1 MTWATQT
8 INGKPVAVFVPPEAR
23 FTVLYL
29 HEHGEQPPTNNAEL
43 TAALSEHRLACLAP
57 HDAGSWWANRVHPP
71 FDPTIT
77 AEAFLMS
84 FFTPSPLHPFTP
96 SPPRGALGGQA
107 AVRLGFRHPH
117 LVPVVAAWDADFDFH
132 ERYGRGTSLD
142 ELYERKEQARQDTAV
157 LQVRQNDYPP
167 HVWFGCPADS
177 ETFRSNDRLHEKLA
191 AVGVPHEF
199 LTDIDRPF
207 AAMVAFAAD
216 ALAKQSRRLL

>member
-8 INGKPVAVFVPPEAR
+8 IHGKPVAVFAPPEAR

-29 HEHGEQPPTNNAEL
+29 HEHDEPVPTANAEL
-43 TAALSEHRLACLAP
+43 TAALGEHRLACLAP
-57 HDAGSWWANRVHPP
+57 HDAGAWWANRVHPP
-71 FDPTIT
+71 FDPTVT
-77 AEAFLMS
+77 AEAFLLQLLS
-84 FFTPSPLHPFTP
+84 
-96 SPPRGALGGQA
+96 SPPLASLGGQA
-107 AVRLGFRHPH
+107 AVRLGFRHPR

-132 ERYGRGTSLD
+132 ERYGNGSSLD
-142 ELYERKEQARQDTAV
+142 ELYARKEQARQDTAV

-177 ETFRSNDRLHEKLA
+177 ERFRGNDRLHEKLA

-199 LTDIDRPF
+199 VTAEARPF

-216 ALAKQSRRLL
+216 ALSKQSRRLL